1 MIPILSITASFVRY
15 RFKMEMVFVFY
26 HVSTYFT
33 VVASI
38 RGKLGSQDA
47 SPQGAPYVM
56 KPK

>member
-1 MIPILSITASFVRY
+1 
-15 RFKMEMVFVFY
+15 MEMVFVFY

-38 RGKLGSQDA
+38 RGKLGSQEA